1 MPTYTYRC
9 ENCGHQFDKYQSFQD
24 QPLKVCPEC
33 RKHTLHKVYR
43 AAGVSF
49 KGSGFYV
56 TDKGGSGKHS
66 STKPAKAK
74 ENGTTESKAEAKPE
88 KKTDTTS
95 EKSAPKPKK
104 ED

>member
-9 ENCGHQFDKYQSFQD
+9 ENCGHEFDKYQSFQD

-33 RKHTLHKVYR
+33 RKHTLHKVYQP
-43 AAGVSF
+43 AGVSF

-56 TDKGGSGKHS
+56 TDKGGKAS
-66 STKPAKAK
+66 KPASPKPGKDKA
-74 ENGTTESKAEAKPE
+74 NGATEAKIEKKADTSPE
-88 KKTDTTS
+88 KTTS
-95 EKSAPKPKK
+95 AKK

>member
-9 ENCGHQFDKYQSFQD
+9 DNCGHEFDRYQSFQD

-33 RKHTLHKVYR
+33 RKHTLHKVYQ

-56 TDKGGSGKHS
+56 TDKGSKA
-66 STKPAKAK
+66 TKPAAAKPAKDKA
-74 ENGTTESKAEAKPE
+74 NGASETKTEKKAEPAA
-88 KKTDTTS
+88 TS
-95 EKSAPKPKK
+95 EKTTATKK